1 MHWLFLLLALAALV
15 LALTTTSV
23 ALALLSLLAGGI
35 LAVVWLLQM
44 LSARIGGTARDEIQ
58 ILSPEELRRLSERA
72 RSAPSGEAPAAQMPP
87 RAP

>member
-1 MHWLFLLLALAALV
+1 MHWLFLLLAIGALV

-23 ALALLSLLAGGI
+23 ALALLSLLAAGV

-44 LSARIGGTARDEIQ
+44 LSARVGGAGRDEIQ

-72 RSAPSGEAPAAQMPP
+72 RPGATPGPDAPAPP
-87 RAP
+87 AREP